1 MAEPSSRSIQWRRL
15 VVESGA
21 VILSILLAFSIDAL
35 WDRHQERIREDV
47 LLRGI
52 LADYRASRPNLAERL
67 ELAGRLARNTAL
79 LRDLVSGWSGR
90 EPLTVPDSLIL
101 GVLGGPT
108 YEPATNT
115 LDAALGSGEIEL
127 IRSGEIKTELA
138 TWRRTLLDTTED
150 EVEVRRL
157 TNEQLVPS
165 LASAM
170 DLGPYFARVLQW
182 SSGEPVP
189 GLPGHVTFTPPV
201 DASSLLGLRH
211 FFVQFSADDLAAL
224 LASLDRAIA
233 LLERETGMADA
244 GSTNPPE

>member
-1 MAEPSSRSIQWRRL
+1 MAEPSSRSIQWRRIA
-15 VVESGA
+15 VESGA

-35 WDRHQERIREDV
+35 WDQHQERTREDV

-67 ELAGRLARNTAL
+67 DLALRMARTTAM
-79 LRDLVSGWSGR
+79 LRDLVSGRTGGT
-90 EPLTVPDSLIL
+90 PLTVPDSLIL

-127 IRSGEIKTELA
+127 IRSDEIRAELA

-165 LASAM
+165 LGSAL

-182 SSGEPVP
+182 SFGEPVS
-189 GLPGHVTFTPPV
+189 GLPGHATFTPPV
-201 DASSLLGLRH
+201 EAASLLGLRF

-233 LLERETGMADA
+233 LLERETGAVNA
-244 GSTNPPE
+244 GTTINPE